1 MSSPSRAAHRFLL
14 VSVAQDNAPTHVPF
28 HQATRIPPPTCST
41 VGIAPWLTSGYR
53 EAGLEI
59 DKGDETLAVRED
71 GRPVSN
77 TVYHAIV
84 RDLTRVS
91 DAIGRG
97 FQCTRS
103 QLEMRVSERD
113 ELAYPWYTSE
123 EGHLCRLQLQQPGDR
138 TPPVI
143 GIEAGCNVGKSYA
156 VHHELIRPMLLDN
169 PSLPML
175 HFSVRITHAD
185 DLYQTCL
192 EHYVEPRCVPFWS
205 PRSQRFR
212 WPDECPPSVV
222 A

>member
-1 MSSPSRAAHRFLL
+1 MSSPSRAAHHFLL

-41 VGIAPWLTSGYR
+41 DGIPPWLARGYR
-53 EAGLEI
+53 EAEWEI
-59 DKGDETLAVRED
+59 DETDKTLAVRQD

-84 RDLTRVS
+84 RDVTRVS
-91 DAIGRG
+91 NALGG
-97 FQCTRS
+97 ELQCKKS
-103 QLEMRVSERD
+103 QLEMRVSEHDGR
-113 ELAYPWYTSE
+113 AYPRYTSE
-123 EGHLCRLQLQQPGDR
+123 EGHQCFLQLQVQHGDR

-143 GIEAGCNVGKSYA
+143 GIEAGCNVGKSFA
-156 VHHELIRPMLLDN
+156 VHHELIRPMLLNN

-192 EHYVEPRCVPFWS
+192 EHYVEPRCVPFRS
-205 PRSQRFR
+205 PRSAL
-212 WPDECPPSVV
+212 SL